1 MDPPPVLTE
10 IERMV
15 VPELDGF
22 MKAQVKRCEGPLGE
36 LAAAQRIGIART
48 FAALAGPPPIALPS
62 KADMEAMKL
71 SELQQLAFLAGM
83 VDTDLDGALDASGL
97 KKRKNALIALLLRPG
112 RPGPLQKLS
121 DERATQWPN
130 TIEVRLAGGSIYI
143 EYSSTRMDG
152 NCASFTFSCSVRR
165 RRGDTSGVSV

>member
-48 FAALAGPPPIALPS
+48 FAALAPPIALPS

-121 DERATQWPN
+121 DERGCVAWQH
-130 TIEVRLAGGSIYI
+130 VRDVVRPLVTVRA
-143 EYSSTRMDG
+143 
-152 NCASFTFSCSVRR
+152 ARR
-165 RRGDTSGVSV
+165 RLSGVSVSL